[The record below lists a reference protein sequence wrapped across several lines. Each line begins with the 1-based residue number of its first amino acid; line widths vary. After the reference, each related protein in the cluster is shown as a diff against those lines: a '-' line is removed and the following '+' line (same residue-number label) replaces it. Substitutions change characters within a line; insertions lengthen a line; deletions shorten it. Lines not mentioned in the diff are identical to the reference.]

1 MEIAYTLYRVS
12 TKSQVDKV
20 KDDIPMQREACR
32 EFAERQGWVIGKEF
46 LEKGISGFKVLAE
59 NRDAI
64 QDLKSAAI
72 KGEFHILLV
81 FMFDRIGRIDDETPF
96 VVEWFVKHGIKV
108 WSVNEGEQRF
118 ENHVD
123 KLMNY
128 IRFWQASG
136 ESEKTSMRI
145 KTRMQQLTV
154 EGRYTGGP
162 VPFGYQIVK
171 RGRLNKKGN
180 EIYDLE
186 IDPNE
191 SGYVTEVFEKTV
203 KDGYGSFRLA
213 SYLNK
218 LGIKTHNGAKFQSNT
233 IIRILRNKLYCGY
246 IVSGEAISPHMQ
258 ELQIVS
264 KELFEQ
270 AQYILDQRAEKNDD
284 KRQLA
289 MTTKSKTLLSGIMFC
304 AHCGGRLTSNLYHD
318 TYIRSD
324 GTARTAEYLRYL
336 CYHKSRR
343 LCKCTGQSTYAA
355 EKVDEAVC
363 SVIRDMFHRIKGA
376 PEEEVLQKNFKK
388 EMTSCK
394 AKQTKINMELKKH
407 KNQLEKLEDE
417 IAKTLTGE
425 SMYSPEQLTK
435 AIKLVEEK
443 ISEANLQ
450 IEQLSNEMEGK
461 KSSMEM
467 IKPAYERFTNWADEF
482 DFCSMERKKMII
494 SQLVSRIELGKGYK
508 INVELNM
515 DYEQFCEGFEVV
527 NKGSNIL
534 V

>member
-1 MEIAYTLYRVS
+1 MEIAYALYRVS
-12 TKSQVDKV
+12 TKNQVDKV
-20 KDDIPMQREACR
+20 TDDIPMQREACKD
-32 EFAERQGWVIGKEF
+32 FAKRQGWVVGKEF
-46 LEKGISGFKVLAE
+46 LEKGVSGFKVSAQD
-59 NRDAI
+59 RDAI
-64 QDLKSAAI
+64 QELKNAAI
-72 KGEFHILLV
+72 KGEFQILLV

-118 ENHVD
+118 ESHVD

-145 KTRMQQLTV
+145 KTRMQQLTA
-154 EGRYTGGP
+154 EGCYTGGP

-191 SGYVTEVFEKTV
+191 TDYVVQIFEKTV
-203 KDGYGSFRLA
+203 KDGYGSFRMA

-304 AHCGGRLTSNLYHD
+304 AHCGGRLTSNIYHD
-318 TYIRSD
+318 TYTRSD
-324 GTARTAEYLRYL
+324 GTVRTAEYLRYI

-343 LCKCTGQSTYAA
+343 LCKCDGQSTYAA

-363 SVIRDMFHRIKGA
+363 GVIKDMFIRIKGA

-388 EMTSCK
+388 EISSYK
-394 AKQTKINMELKKH
+394 AKQTKINLELKKH
-407 KNQLEKLEDE
+407 QKQLEKLEEE
-417 IAKTLTGE
+417 IVKTLTGE
-425 SMYSPEQLTK
+425 SMYSAEQLSK
-435 AIKLVEEK
+435 VIKSVEEK
-443 ISEANLQ
+443 VCDANLQ
-450 IEQLSNEMEGK
+450 IEQISNEMEGK
-461 KSSMEM
+461 KNSMEM
-467 IKPAYERFTNWADEF
+467 IKPTYERFTNWAAEF
-482 DFCSMERKKMII
+482 DLCSLERKKMIV
-494 SQLVSRIELGKGYK
+494 SQLVSRIEISKGYK

-515 DYEQFCEGFEVV
+515 DYEQFCEGFDVV
-527 NKGSNIL
+527 NQSSMVL
-534 V
+534 A